1 MLREGLSLQLE
12 STRLEK
18 AKIEKSSDSI
28 RNFVMPALK
37 KNNKVGQKRQ
47 MSYKLI
53 EKFYVGELQEFD
65 QYTRLNPID
74 TSKHKNELISLT
86 TR

>member
-1 MLREGLSLQLE
+1 
-12 STRLEK
+12 
-18 AKIEKSSDSI
+18 
-28 RNFVMPALK
+28 
-37 KNNKVGQKRQ
+37 

-65 QYTRLNPID
+65 QYTSLNPID
-74 TSKHKNELISLT
+74 ISKHKNELISLT

>member
-1 MLREGLSLQLE
+1 
-12 STRLEK
+12 
-18 AKIEKSSDSI
+18 
-28 RNFVMPALK
+28 
-37 KNNKVGQKRQ
+37 

-53 EKFYVGELQEFD
+53 DKFYVGELQEFD

-74 TSKHKNELISLT
+74 ISKHKNELISLT